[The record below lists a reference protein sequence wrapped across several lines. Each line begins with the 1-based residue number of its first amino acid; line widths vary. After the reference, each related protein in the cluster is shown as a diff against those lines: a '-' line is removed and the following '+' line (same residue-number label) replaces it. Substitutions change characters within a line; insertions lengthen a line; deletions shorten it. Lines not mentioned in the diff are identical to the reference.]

1 MMTGLQ
7 ALGHNFRETVNK
19 LPATILS
26 APFWI
31 LAGIIGAFGIMLLVA
46 AFVFAIIGEEIQK
59 TGNK

>member
-1 MMTGLQ
+1 M
-7 ALGHNFRETVNK
+7 NK

-31 LAGIIGAFGIMLLVA
+31 GAGIIGAFGIMLLVA
-46 AFVFAIIGEEIQK
+46 AFVFAVIGEAVQR